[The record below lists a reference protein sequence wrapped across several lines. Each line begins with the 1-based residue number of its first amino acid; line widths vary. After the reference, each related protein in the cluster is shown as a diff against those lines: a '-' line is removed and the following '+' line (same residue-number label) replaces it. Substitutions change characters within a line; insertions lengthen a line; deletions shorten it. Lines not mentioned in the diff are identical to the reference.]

1 MKSLYYFSP
10 TKLKF
15 VEAKNILPI
24 VISLFIIFTLIFSGT
39 LFGIYYV
46 FNPESQVYILKS
58 RNNTLKKELILL
70 RERYTEFSN
79 ELKKLADKN
88 NELRLAVNLEP
99 ITLEDRNI
107 GIGGS
112 IFEFMQPSN
121 ANEFSVFVS
130 MIKEDVENIT
140 TKLNFEQE
148 NYAVIKRKLEQNQKL
163 FDALPAIKPIEA
175 AYSDDFG
182 MRIHPILKIPK
193 MHYGLDFVANIG
205 TPVYAPG
212 GGKVIFAGSKPGLG
226 RTVEIDHGFGYKT
239 VFGHLSEFN
248 VTTEQNIKRGYLI
261 AKSGNSGGY
270 STGPHLHYEVR
281 HNGIALNPQNF
292 IFDDINIFKNSELQ
306 KNPI

>member
-58 RNNTLKKELILL
+58 RNSTLKKELILL
-70 RERYTEFSN
+70 RERYATFSN
-79 ELKKLADKN
+79 ELKKLAVKN
-88 NELRLAVNLEP
+88 NELRLAVNLDP

-121 ANEFSVFVS
+121 ANEFSFFVS

-140 TKLNFEQE
+140 AKLNFEQE
-148 NYAVIKRKLEQNQKL
+148 NYAVIKKKLEQNQKL

-182 MRIHPILKIPK
+182 MRLHPILKIPK
-193 MHYGLDFVANIG
+193 MHNGLDFIAKVG
-205 TPVYAPG
+205 TPVYSPG
-212 GGKVIFAGSKPGLG
+212 SGKITFAGRKPGLG
-226 RTVEIDHGFGYKT
+226 QTIEIDHGFGYKT
-239 VFGHLSEFN
+239 IFGHLSEIR
-248 VTTEQNIKRGYLI
+248 VKIGQNITRGFLI
-261 AKSGNSGGY
+261 AKSGNSGEF

-281 HNGIALNPQNF
+281 HKGIALNPQNF
-292 IFDDINIFKNSELQ
+292 IFDDINIFKNSGLL